1 MKNLL
6 EEFTSEIHRHFLRRE
21 FSLQAMQTR

>member
-6 EEFTSEIHRHFLRRE
+6 EEFTSEINRHFFLRE